1 MSARSLGPLAR
12 ALRARLRR
20 AAVAERV
27 AADVE
32 MLDEGD
38 ALDLAAEAADLLQ
51 PTVSTRGLRAAEE
64 A

>member
-1 MSARSLGPLAR
+1 MKPALGPLAR

-32 MLDEGD
+32 LLDEGD
-38 ALDLAAEAADLLQ
+38 ALDLAAEAADLLP
-51 PTVSTRGLRAAEE
+51 PTVTTRGLRAAEE